1 MGGIF
6 CRTSLAHKLRLC
18 QTAMLDSLSRSMD
31 RGQALIGKKRRNLIC
46 REGPYPIRY
55 SWMCPPM
62 DNKTEYAISFFA
74 SHCVQRIFSALC
86 CVGLMSLLMTA
97 CRRAPQVSTSASPD
111 GEWHDFQGT
120 WIAAGSRNM
129 MGLGGDRRAAVSSF
143 DGSLVLAG
151 PSRPGVGFRSEAI
164 VFSDTVTGLIGRA
177 VWTDEHGDRVYSELR
192 GEGSAS
198 NNKIIGTF
206 VGGTGR
212 YSGATGSYEF
222 SWRFVLED
230 EDGAV
235 QGQSLGLRGRVRVDN
250 QQAGSAERARRS

>member
-1 MGGIF
+1 
-6 CRTSLAHKLRLC
+6 
-18 QTAMLDSLSRSMD
+18 
-31 RGQALIGKKRRNLIC
+31 
-46 REGPYPIRY
+46 
-55 SWMCPPM
+55 M
-62 DNKTEYAISFFA
+62 DNKTQYAISIA

-86 CVGLMSLLMTA
+86 CVGMVGLLMTA
-97 CRRAPQVSTSASPD
+97 CSRAPQVSKSASPD

-120 WIAAGSRNM
+120 WTAAGSRNIM
-129 MGLGGDRRAAVSSF
+129 RLGGDRRAAVSSF

-164 VFSDTVTGLIGRA
+164 VFSDTVTGIVGRA
-177 VWTDEHGDRVYSELR
+177 VWTDERGDRAYSELR

-206 VGGTGR
+206 LGGTGR

-222 SWRFVLED
+222 SWRFVLEN

-235 QGQSLGLRGRVRVDN
+235 QGQSLGLKGRIRVDN
-250 QQAGSAERARRS
+250 QHVGPAERAPQS